1 MQYFQEDSQVTK
13 EEAYLYG
20 LGIVL
25 MSAFYTFTH
34 HPYFFGVMHT
44 GSRIRIACCALL
56 YRKVCVSSLSIIMLN
71 SKSIIPNKELMDKN
85 NSVYNFCILM
95 RH

>member
-13 EEAYLYG
+13 QEAYLYG

-44 GSRIRIACCALL
+44 GSRIRIACCALV
-56 YRKVCVSSLSIIMLN
+56 YRKVCVGNLPYFCYFTKGIMYIYFLRFIEY
-71 SKSIIPNKELMDKN
+71 KVL
-85 NSVYNFCILM
+85 
-95 RH
+95 